1 VTRVGLLGYGYWG
14 PNLARCFSEAEKA
27 DLVAVHDPDR
37 GALHRAA
44 RRHPHARAVNHAREI
59 IAASD
64 IDAVAVATPVA
75 THHELALAALR
86 AGKHVWI
93 EKPIAATSAQ
103 ARLLIEE
110 AERRGLVLMV
120 DHTFVYTGAVRR
132 IRELVKGGDLG
143 EIYYYDSTRVNLG
156 LLQKDVNVVW
166 DLAIHDLAILDYVL
180 DEPPAA
186 ISATG
191 VGHVPGSP
199 ETMAFLT
206 LFFGS
211 GALAHINVNW
221 LAPVKLRQ
229 TLIGGSRKMILYDDL
244 QPSEKVK
251 VYDKGVTVTPQG
263 DALYELRIG
272 YRSGDMWAPQ
282 LSSTEALRLAA
293 DHFLACV
300 EAASPPLTDGRM
312 GLRMVELLEAANWSM
327 RQRGHTIDLALERQA
342 S

>member
-1 VTRVGLLGYGYWG
+1 VIRVGLLGYGYWG
-14 PNLARCFSEAEKA
+14 PNLARCFSDSEKA
-27 DLVAVHDPDR
+27 YLQAVHDRDPT
-37 GALHRAA
+37 ALQRAA
-44 RRHPHARAVNHAREI
+44 RRHPHARMVNDAREL
-59 IAASD
+59 IAAPD
-64 IDAVAVATPVA
+64 IDAVVIATPVA

-86 AGKHVWI
+86 ADKQVWI
-93 EKPIAATSAQ
+93 EKPIACTSGE
-103 ARLLIEE
+103 ARHLIAE
-110 AERRGLVLMV
+110 AERRGLVLMI

-132 IRELVKGGDLG
+132 IRELVKAGDLG

-156 LLQKDVNVVW
+156 LLQRDVNVVW
-166 DLAIHDLAILDYVL
+166 DLAVHDLAILDYVL

-191 VGHVPGSP
+191 VGHVPNSP

-206 LFFGS
+206 LFYGS
-211 GALAHINVNW
+211 GALAHVNVNW
-221 LAPVKLRQ
+221 LAPVKVRQ

-282 LSSTEALRLAA
+282 LSTIEALRIAA
-293 DHFLACV
+293 DHFVQCI
-300 EAASPPLTDGRM
+300 EDASPPLTDGRM
-312 GLRMVELLEAANWSM
+312 GLRMVELLEAATWSM
-327 RQRGHTIDLALERQA
+327 RQRGQIIDLALERQA